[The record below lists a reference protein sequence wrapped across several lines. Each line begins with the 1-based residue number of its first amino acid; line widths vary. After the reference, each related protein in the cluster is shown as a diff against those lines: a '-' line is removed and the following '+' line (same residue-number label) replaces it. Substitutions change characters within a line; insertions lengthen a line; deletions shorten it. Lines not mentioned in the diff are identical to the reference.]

1 MTKKIDPLKAALDKL
16 IAESEGKII
25 KFEPKGPLSSDE
37 LKGLKKDLFK
47 KGPMTPKPYGA
58 ADYFGEELRATLRG
72 ERLPSVNP
80 LISDADENPLPK
92 DQLKKGPDGRWY
104 DPKQYKWDKKLNKF
118 IFLDPDRFMDAKN
131 LGNKTLGE
139 LVGSKPSV
147 VGGTKK
153 TIWGSLLNKAI
164 PFGKYTS
171 RFFGGIPMLAGE
183 LDYNK
188 PFPFMPDYEYKP
200 VGGEQ

>member
-1 MTKKIDPLKAALDKL
+1 MSKSKIL
-16 IAESEGKII
+16 
-25 KFEPKGPLSSDE
+25 KFEPKKGPLS
-37 LKGLKKDLFK
+37 KKTAIKTLGTGIEYISEKQKWADKMGMHPDTMPFVN
-47 KGPMTPKPYGA
+47 KPV
-58 ADYFGEELRATLRG
+58 
-72 ERLPSVNP
+72 SP
-80 LISDADENPLPK
+80 LISDINENPLPK
-92 DQLKKGPDGRWY
+92 DKLRQGPDGRWY
-104 DPKQYKWDKKLNKF
+104 DPKQYRWDKKLNKF
-118 IFLDPDRFMDAKN
+118 IYLDPDRFMDVKN
-131 LGNKTLGE
+131 VGNKTLGE

>member
-1 MTKKIDPLKAALDKL
+1 MAKKINPLQDALDKL
-16 IAESEGKII
+16 ITDSK
-25 KFEPKGPLSSDE
+25 KGPLSLPKNE
-37 LKGLKKDLFK
+37 LVQLKKDLFS
-47 KGPMTPKPYGA
+47 KGPMNKPYTPI
-58 ADYFGEELRATLRG
+58 DYFGEELRATLRG
-72 ERLPSVNP
+72 ERGGPINP
-80 LISDADENPLPK
+80 LITDADENPISK
-92 DQLKKGPDGRWY
+92 NQLKQGPDGRWY

-139 LVGSKPSV
+139 LIGSKPSV

-153 TIWGSLLNKAI
+153 TIWGKLLNKAI

-183 LDYNK
+183 LDYK
-188 PFPFMPDYEYKP
+188 KSFPFMPDYEYEP